1 MPKPGRGR
9 KKSSATSTAPRSAST
24 GRVQKSGKQTTAN
37 TAAIAKVTD
46 GIDPNLLHADYRPA
60 PRSPIL
66 TRGKT
71 ASAGSVK
78 DNEPSGSKSSG
89 GIPTRNQYEPLSG
102 EEDEEDDASMSS
114 DNDDNGP
121 AHAAKENNNTRSKER
136 RPPPI
141 YCLGHLADDIDEL
154 LEGQQYCLKLGK
166 AAVQVITLNKKSF
179 VGVKKILHE
188 NRINFYTFNPGED
201 VPVKIVLQG
210 YKDREISELED
221 HLSDANVRPREIKIL
236 SRKSTVTGTHTLYLL
251 YFDRGTVKLQDLRR
265 IKTLDGFWVTWRYYA
280 KHPSD
285 AAQCHRCQKFGHGSR
300 NCNLQPRC
308 VKCGEP
314 HLSEECSLPRK
325 AELGDNAGQLKARV
339 KCANCKGNHTSNYR
353 GCISRKSYLE
363 ELEKRKKKA
372 ASTRPPQRS
381 TSGTV
386 PAAGTVPASNSA
398 FPPGWGRTYASVAA
412 SGSGNSTQQ
421 ANVTGEDLFTL
432 PEFFALAG
440 DMLTRFRTCRN
451 KAEQFMALGELMIKY
466 IYG

>member
-1 MPKPGRGR
+1 M
-9 KKSSATSTAPRSAST
+9 
-24 GRVQKSGKQTTAN
+24 QKSGKQTTAN
-37 TAAIAKVTD
+37 AAAVTKATD
-46 GIDPNLLHADYRPA
+46 GIDYNRLHADYRPA

-71 ASAGSVK
+71 ASSGSVQQ
-78 DNEPSGSKSSG
+78 ESGSKSTG
-89 GIPTRNQYEPLSG
+89 GIPTSNRYESLSG
-102 EEDEEDDASMSS
+102 EEEEDYAISS
-114 DNDDNGP
+114 DDDDNGP
-121 AHAAKENNNTRSKER
+121 ARRAKEKNNTRSKER

-141 YCLGHLADDIDEL
+141 YCLGHPADDIDEL

-166 AAVQVITLNKKSF
+166 AAVQVITLNKESF

-265 IKTLDGFWVTWRYYA
+265 IKSLDGFWVTWRYYA
-280 KHPSD
+280 KHPTD

-308 VKCGEP
+308 VKCGES
-314 HLSEECSLPRK
+314 HLSEVCSLPRK
-325 AELGDNAGQLKARV
+325 ADLGENAEQLKARV

-353 GCISRKSYLE
+353 GCVSRKSYLE

-386 PAAGTVPASNSA
+386 PAASAVPAFNAA
-398 FPPGWGRTYASVAA
+398 FPPGWGRSYANVAA
-412 SGSGNSTQQ
+412 DSGNSTQQ
-421 ANVTGEDLFTL
+421 NTVTGEDLFTL
-432 PEFFALAG
+432 PEFFSLAG
-440 DMLTRFRTCRN
+440 EMLTRFKTCRN
-451 KAEQFMALGELMIKY
+451 KAEQFIALGELMIKY